1 MRMTDETPRVNH
13 SFASLAYVIFRRT
26 KPHIGSAIG
35 EAKSGQLAGLMEEL
49 PRPPD
54 ER

>member
-1 MRMTDETPRVNH
+1 MTDETPRVNH
-13 SFASLAYVIFRRT
+13 SFASPAYVIFRQA
-26 KPHIGSAIG
+26 KPHIAQLSA
-35 EAKSGQLAGLMEEL
+35 KPRVAGWQGLIEEL